1 MESKDTHQYLVI
13 KGFKINMIA
22 NTKNKDDF
30 CLRRGRKHSYL
41 YIYGT
46 LQYKTDILSDFS
58 SKHIHIWVICSRRLM
73 PIENC
78 RGLA

>member
-30 CLRRGRKHSYL
+30 CLRRGRKHSYTWYGL
-41 YIYGT
+41 ENHWDFYSFEHIGLSPYAKESHQTSTYI
-46 LQYKTDILSDFS
+46 
-58 SKHIHIWVICSRRLM
+58 C
-73 PIENC
+73 
-78 RGLA
+78 A